1 MLQNAVSYP
10 EEREMAANKD
20 FRPIL
25 TELRRQRWAV
35 EQTTKGHYRAAPP
48 DPTKSVVMFSVSNEP
63 RAIHNTISR
72 LKANGFMWPPTDS
85 PTADEATGSADDW
98 IEEHN
103 QRIDAEQGAVAAE
116 EALSRTE
123 THEERMDRLFH
134 ELKDAKTF
142 MSITEEH
149 LVACKRKLEEAE
161 RAHTQAIAE
170 HEKAALALKEKKVEF
185 DAAFEGRAA

>member
-1 MLQNAVSYP
+1 
-10 EEREMAANKD
+10 MAANKD

-25 TELRRQRWAV
+25 AELRRQRWAV

-63 RAIHNTISR
+63 RAIHNTIAR
-72 LKANGFMWPPTDS
+72 LKANGLTWPPVDA
-85 PTADEATGSADDW
+85 PVVEDADTGSADDW

-103 QRIDAEQGAVAAE
+103 NRIEAETEQAKPE
-116 EALSRTE
+116 EATPRTE

-149 LVACKRKLEEAE
+149 LAACKRKLEEAE
-161 RAHTQAIAE
+161 AAHAQAIAE
-170 HEKAALALKEKKVEF
+170 HEKATLALKEKKAEF
-185 DAAFEGRAA
+185 DAAFEGEAA